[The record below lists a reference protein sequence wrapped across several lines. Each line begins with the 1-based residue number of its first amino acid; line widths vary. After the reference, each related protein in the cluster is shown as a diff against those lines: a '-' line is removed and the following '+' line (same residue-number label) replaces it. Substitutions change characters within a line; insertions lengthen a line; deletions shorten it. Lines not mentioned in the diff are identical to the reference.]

1 MNCVLRDAFLW
12 DNGTDGTDF
21 SMGLAENGCEMTK
34 WVRRY
39 DQLVV
44 FSICS
49 MCVFFMPENGT
60 EWDSGTDL
68 GQRILR
74 NCPVKKWLSYGII
87 LYYGT
92 VGQIILYLYI

>member
-1 MNCVLRDAFLW
+1 
-12 DNGTDGTDF
+12 
-21 SMGLAENGCEMTK
+21 MTK
-34 WVRRY
+34 WLKGY

-44 FSICS
+44 FLICS

-74 NCPVKKWLSYGII
+74 NCPVKKWLSYGNI

>member
-1 MNCVLRDAFLW
+1 
-12 DNGTDGTDF
+12 
-21 SMGLAENGCEMTK
+21 MGQIFPRVWQK
-34 WVRRY
+34 WLQNDKMGQKVRPTRG
-39 DQLVV
+39 
-44 FSICS
+44 FSIYS
-49 MCVFFMPENGT
+49 MCVFFMPENRT
-60 EWDSGTDL
+60 EWDSGTGL